1 MKKICLIAGITLM
14 GLLALGL
21 TKASFA
27 RRSSSGRSRRVLIG
41 FKDGTGPQ
49 AAERRRAYIHGR
61 GGRVRRSYRYLPA
74 AAAELSESQ
83 ISRLRADPR
92 VAYIEEDGEVHAL
105 DLDTELDSSWGVKHI
120 GAGNVHP
127 NNKGTGIKVA
137 IIDTGIDLSHG
148 DLAVAGN
155 VTFVNGTTTGNDDH
169 GHGTHCAGIVA
180 ALDNGIGV
188 IGVAPGASLYA
199 VKVLNSGGSGYLSDV
214 VAGIEWAIDNNI
226 DIISMSLGTDYN
238 YQTLRNACDKAYADG
253 ILLVAAAGNDYS
265 MRRGS
270 ERDTVDY
277 PARYDSVIAVGAT
290 NDADLKASWSSTGSA
305 LELAAPG
312 VDIYSTYFGNS
323 YATKSGTSMACPHVA
338 GVAALILAGPNGGVR
353 TVFQDT
359 ADDLG
364 DSGRDKW
371 YGYGL
376 VDAGEAAGATSTP
389 LELVSI
395 AVSPLTA
402 SIPNGFNQQYTA
414 IGTYSDASTADIT
427 TTVDWISSNG
437 AATID
442 ATGLA
447 TGVSV
452 GTTDI
457 TASLDSVPSNQA
469 ELTVEAPILVSIT
482 VTPETASIEVDST
495 QQYSATGIY
504 SDWSVVN
511 ITTTV
516 GVGWT
521 SSNTGAA
528 TIDTTGLATGV
539 GVGTTSITAS
549 LDTIMGLITSNE
561 AELAVT
567 LTVTPPPPTL
577 VSIKVTPADVSIP
590 ADSTQ
595 QYIATGTYSNSS
607 STADITGSVT
617 WESSNILVATINAS
631 GLATTEAEGNT
642 TITAKLDGKEG
653 STTLNVTTE
662 EASSDV
668 QVFSD
673 SSESSAD
680 WTANW
685 SQDSQNDWRRRTARK
700 KEGNYA
706 AEVDGRARDAQ
717 LISRNIDLQGKTN
730 ATISF
735 WWYIES
741 GLDTGEY
748 LAFDVS
754 TDGGAWTKEV
764 RLRGDVDLE
773 NTWHNVSINVAAIN
787 NLRIRFRGTM
797 SRSREDAYVDAVKVI
812 AW

>member
-27 RRSSSGRSRRVLIG
+27 RRNPSGRSRRVLIG
-41 FKDGTGPQ
+41 FKDGTGAQ
-49 AAERRRAYIHGR
+49 AAERRRTYIRGR

-105 DLDTELDSSWGVKHI
+105 AELDDSWGVKHI

-127 NNKGTGIKVA
+127 NNKGAGINVA
-137 IIDTGIDLSHG
+137 IIDTGINYGHPDLDDNYKG
-148 DLAVAGN
+148 GYD
-155 VTFVNGTTTGNDDH
+155 FVNGDDDPMDDH

-180 ALDNGIGV
+180 AEENGQGV
-188 IGVAPGASLYA
+188 IGVAPEASLYA

-214 VAGIEWAIDNNI
+214 VAGIEWAIDNNM

-238 YQTLRNACDKAYADG
+238 YLTLHDACDKAYAAG

-265 MRRGS
+265 LRRGS

-277 PARYDSVIAVGAT
+277 PARYDSVVAVGAT
-290 NDADLKASWSSTGSA
+290 NDADVKASWSSTGSA

-312 VDIYSTYFGNS
+312 VNIYSTYLGNS

-353 TVFQDT
+353 ARLQDT

-364 DSGRDKW
+364 DSEWDNW

-395 AVSPLTA
+395 AVSPVTA
-402 SIPNGFNQQYTA
+402 SIPNGFNKQYTA
-414 IGTYSDASTADIT
+414 IGTYSDDSTADIT
-427 TTVDWISSNG
+427 TTVDWTSSNTG
-437 AATID
+437 FATID
-442 ATGLA
+442 AKGLA
-447 TGVSV
+447 AGVGE
-452 GTTDI
+452 GTTYI
-457 TASLDSVPSNQA
+457 TASLDSVTSDEA
-469 ELTVEAPILVSIT
+469 ELTVEAPILVSIS
-482 VTPETASIEVDST
+482 VSPETASIEVDSIDSVDST

-504 SDWSVVN
+504 SDLSVVD
-511 ITTTV
+511 ITTT
-516 GVGWT
+516 VGWT

-528 TIDTTGLATGV
+528 TIIGTGLATGV
-539 GVGTTSITAS
+539 GVGSTDITAS
-549 LDTIMGLITSNE
+549 LNIMGLITSNK
-561 AELAVT
+561 AK

-577 VSIKVTPADVSIP
+577 ESITVTPADVSIP

-607 STADITGSVT
+607 TAEITGSVT
-617 WESSNILVATINAS
+617 WTSSNESVATINTD
-631 GLATTEAEGNT
+631 GLATAVAEGNT
-642 TITAKLDGKEG
+642 TITADLDGKEG
-653 STTLNVTTE
+653 STTLNVNVTE
-662 EASSDV
+662 EAPSDV

-673 SSESSAD
+673 SFESSAD

-717 LISRNIDLQGKTN
+717 LISRDIDLQGKTN

-754 TDGGAWTKEV
+754 TDGGSIWTE
-764 RLRGDVDLE
+764 RASLNGNVDAE
-773 NTWHNVSINVAAIN
+773 NQWHNVSIGVDAIN

-797 SRSREDAYVDAVKVI
+797 SRSREDAYVDVVKVI